1 MSAPNDPLV
10 LAVTACPT
18 GIAHTYMAAEKL
30 QAAAEEA
37 GVRLRVETH
46 GSIGVEGAF
55 SEAEI
60 REASAVLIAADVAV
74 AKDRFAGKRVLAT
87 AVDEAIKHPVQALRR
102 AQEAPALAGGAP
114 GGEPTTDAAGAEAGA
129 GGGSS
134 AGGTGGGSARG
145 ANPLH
150 AVYQALMNGVSHM
163 IPFVVTGGL
172 LLAVALSVGG
182 QPTPEGLVIPE
193 GSWWATIEQLGV
205 LAFGL
210 MVPVLSAYIAAGIA
224 DRPGLAPGFITGTV
238 AVTGSLYG
246 SESGAGFIG
255 GIITGV
261 LSGYVAL
268 GIRRIPVNKFVAPIW
283 PIIVIPILTSLIVGL
298 LFIYVIGHPVAAL
311 FEALTQGLQG
321 LDGGS
326 VILLGA
332 VIGGMIAFDMGGPF
346 NKTAFLFGG
355 GLIAAGNPYPMGMA
369 AAAISVPP
377 LAVGLATLARH
388 RWFSAAER
396 EAGAASLVMGFFGIS
411 EGAIPLAA
419 ARPLQVIPANVAGG
433 AVAGALAGWWSVA
446 DHVMH
451 GGPIV
456 ALLGAVDGVAWFFLA
471 LAAGVAVTAGLI
483 VLLVGLQRP
492 RREGLLREG
501 AVLLNAHPGD
511 REEAIRLLIDAAGS
525 RITDPAAVL
534 RAALDREEK
543 ATTAV
548 GEEVAIPHAR
558 CSGVAEPVVALARIP
573 KGVDWEAPDGK
584 PVRLAFLIAVP
595 QQSGKQHL
603 KILAALA
610 RALMRQNFREG
621 LLRARTARE
630 VVKWV
635 EGALPPKEGDGT
647 RGLVAVT

>member
-1 MSAPNDPLV
+1 
-10 LAVTACPT
+10 
-18 GIAHTYMAAEKL
+18 
-30 QAAAEEA
+30 
-37 GVRLRVETH
+37 
-46 GSIGVEGAF
+46 
-55 SEAEI
+55 
-60 REASAVLIAADVAV
+60 
-74 AKDRFAGKRVLAT
+74 
-87 AVDEAIKHPVQALRR
+87 
-102 AQEAPALAGGAP
+102 
-114 GGEPTTDAAGAEAGA
+114 
-129 GGGSS
+129 
-134 AGGTGGGSARG
+134 
-145 ANPLH
+145 
-150 AVYQALMNGVSHM
+150 
-163 IPFVVTGGL
+163 
-172 LLAVALSVGG
+172 
-182 QPTPEGLVIPE
+182 
-193 GSWWATIEQLGV
+193 
-205 LAFGL
+205 
-210 MVPVLSAYIAAGIA
+210 
-224 DRPGLAPGFITGTV
+224 
-238 AVTGSLYG
+238 
-246 SESGAGFIG
+246 
-255 GIITGV
+255 
-261 LSGYVAL
+261 
-268 GIRRIPVNKFVAPIW
+268 
-283 PIIVIPILTSLIVGL
+283 
-298 LFIYVIGHPVAAL
+298 
-311 FEALTQGLQG
+311 
-321 LDGGS
+321 
-326 VILLGA
+326 
-332 VIGGMIAFDMGGPF
+332 
-346 NKTAFLFGG
+346 
-355 GLIAAGNPYPMGMA
+355 
-369 AAAISVPP
+369 
-377 LAVGLATLARH
+377 
-388 RWFSAAER
+388 
-396 EAGAASLVMGFFGIS
+396 MGFFGIS

-492 RREGLLREG
+492 RREGLLRKG

-558 CSGVAEPVVALARIP
+558 CAGVAEPVVAMARIP
-573 KGVDWEAPDGK
+573 RGVDWAAPDGK

-610 RALMRQNFREG
+610 RALMRQDFREG

-630 VVKWV
+630 VVKRV